1 MWIVVL
7 KIVDYVGVWEVIKKD
22 QYANKSRWEIIQ
34 LEKNQSARNIFCFMR
49 LTYEAFHIFFWSIMS
64 SKSVYILLY
73 WFSLIYK
80 MCSLFNVIIIKKDWV
95 SPIRFFGIMKAN
107 MRRSIS
113 MIGDNIKSLRRTH
126 DLTQPEFA
134 KMVGIHVIT

>member
-1 MWIVVL
+1 
-7 KIVDYVGVWEVIKKD
+7 
-22 QYANKSRWEIIQ
+22 
-34 LEKNQSARNIFCFMR
+34 
-49 LTYEAFHIFFWSIMS
+49 
-64 SKSVYILLY
+64 
-73 WFSLIYK
+73 